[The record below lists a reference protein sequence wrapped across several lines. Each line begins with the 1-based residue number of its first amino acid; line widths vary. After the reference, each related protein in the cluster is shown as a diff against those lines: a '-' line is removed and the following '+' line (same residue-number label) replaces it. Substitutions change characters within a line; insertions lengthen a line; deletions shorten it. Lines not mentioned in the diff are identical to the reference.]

1 MIQSR
6 GQFGFYGAV
15 FVFLATIVL
24 DFGFVAAEL
33 VIQCQRFVASGGLV
47 GRGWSETSA

>member
-15 FVFLATIVL
+15 LVFAASIVL
-24 DFGFVAAEL
+24 DVGLLAA
-33 VIQCQRFVASGGLV
+33 
-47 GRGWSETSA
+47 